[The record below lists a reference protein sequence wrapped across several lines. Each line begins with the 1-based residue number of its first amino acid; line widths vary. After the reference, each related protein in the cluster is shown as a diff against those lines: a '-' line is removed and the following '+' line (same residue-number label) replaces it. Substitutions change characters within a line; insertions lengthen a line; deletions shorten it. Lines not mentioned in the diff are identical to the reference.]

1 MSKSLIVALLFAGL
15 PTAAYAQET
24 RDNPV
29 NEGAAAGAAAAGAVG
44 GAVGA
49 VIGAPL
55 GAAAGIVGGLT
66 GAAVPRFH
74 HYVVE
79 ERVPSYAWVGHP
91 HVVVGDV
98 LPAEGV
104 TLYPVP
110 PEYGVTRYE
119 YTVVDNTPVLVDPG
133 TRRVVEVVP

>member
-1 MSKSLIVALLFAGL
+1 MSKALMLALLLAGA
-15 PTAAYAQET
+15 PVAAYADDAV
-24 RDNPV
+24 DNGAAS
-29 NEGAAAGAAAAGAVG
+29 GAAAGGAVG

-49 VIGAPL
+49 VVGAPL
-55 GAAAGIVGGLT
+55 GAAVGGIAGALT
-66 GAAVPRFH
+66 PKFH

-104 TLYPVP
+104 VLYPVP
-110 PEYGVTRYE
+110 SEYGVTEYR
-119 YTVVDNTPVLVDPG
+119 YTVVDDTPVLVDPR
-133 TRRVVEVVP
+133 TRRVVQVIE

>member
-1 MSKSLIVALLFAGL
+1 MSKALMFALSLAGA
-15 PTAAYAQET
+15 PVAAYADDAV
-24 RDNPV
+24 DNGAAS
-29 NEGAAAGAAAAGAVG
+29 GAAAGGAVG

-49 VIGAPL
+49 VVGAPL
-55 GAAAGIVGGLT
+55 GAAAGIVGGIAGALT
-66 GAAVPRFH
+66 PKFH

-104 TLYPVP
+104 VLYPVP
-110 PEYGVTRYE
+110 SEYGVTEYR
-119 YTVVDNTPVLVDPG
+119 YTVVDDTPVLVDPR
-133 TRRVVEVVP
+133 TRRVVQVIE

>member
-1 MSKSLIVALLFAGL
+1 MTKALMFSAILMG
-15 PTAAYAQET
+15 TALAAHAQDD
-24 RDNPV
+24 RDNLV
-29 NEGAAAGAAAAGAVG
+29 NTGAAVG

-49 VIGAPL
+49 VVGAPVA
-55 GAAAGIVGGLT
+55 AAAGIVGGLT
-66 GAAVPRFH
+66 GAAAPRFR

-79 ERVPSYAWVGHP
+79 ERVPSYEWREHS

-110 PEYGVTRYE
+110 AEYGVTRYQ
-119 YTVVDNTPVLVDPG
+119 YTVVDNEPVLVDPA
-133 TRRVVEVVP
+133 TRRIVEIVP